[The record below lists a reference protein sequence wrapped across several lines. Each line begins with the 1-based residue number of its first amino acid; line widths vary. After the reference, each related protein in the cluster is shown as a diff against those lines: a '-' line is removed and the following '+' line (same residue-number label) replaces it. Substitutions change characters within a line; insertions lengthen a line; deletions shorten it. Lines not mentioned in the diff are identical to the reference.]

1 MYQEAFCTG
10 NSFVVESSMK
20 IDWAYQIVP
29 RFNIKCDSLGN
40 RWLTWI
46 ELFYFSFH
54 SADVYMMKKC
64 GNLGIGQV
72 HRNQW
77 NSAVYCTAPK
87 NQTTRKLGKKKKI
100 LFQVVVH
107 LVTVFL
113 GVLPVAEGWARHW
126 IPCLGGE
133 ILTLASEFGNN
144 RTY

>member
-29 RFNIKCDSLGN
+29 GFNIKCDSLGN

-77 NSAVYCTAPK
+77 NSAVYCRAPK
-87 NQTTRKLGKKKKI
+87 ISPLEN
-100 LFQVVVH
+100 
-107 LVTVFL
+107 
-113 GVLPVAEGWARHW
+113 WARKKNLVSSRCTFSYS
-126 IPCLGGE
+126 ILGCFACCWRVGKTLNTVSQGE

>member
-29 RFNIKCDSLGN
+29 GFNIKCDSLGN

-87 NQTTRKLGKKKKI
+87 NQSTRKLGKKKKSCFKSLYI
-100 LFQVVVH
+100 WLQYSW
-107 LVTVFL
+107 VFCLLLKGGQDIEYRVSGGNINPRL
-113 GVLPVAEGWARHW
+113 GVW
-126 IPCLGGE
+126 
-133 ILTLASEFGNN
+133 
-144 RTY
+144 